1 MYRVVSRLIPRT
13 ANARNRSIFEGN
25 GRPIDR
31 KCREEISREESSNRV
46 VSLSLSLSLSCL
58 PEIRI
63 SFGRKPIARNPSSRP
78 GEDLS
83 QVDTHT
89 RAYIRAHIFTR
100 DSFERSDR
108 VFPFFFFFLTWRS
121 SLLQQVSTTID
132 FLTTL
137 DNVSKGAN
145 GEKER
150 EYRSETERGKYR
162 SFHLPVEIESKVIIV
177 TSFF

>member
-1 MYRVVSRLIPRT
+1 MVG
-13 ANARNRSIFEGN
+13 RSIENVERRFHERRIRTGL
-25 GRPIDR
+25 
-31 KCREEISREESSNRV
+31 
-46 VSLSLSLSLSCL
+46 SLSLSLSLSCL

-83 QVDTHT
+83 QVGTH
-89 RAYIRAHIFTR
+89 IHAHIFTR

-162 SFHLPVEIESKVIIV
+162 SFHLSVEIESKVIIV

>member
-1 MYRVVSRLIPRT
+1 MVG
-13 ANARNRSIFEGN
+13 RSIENVERRFHERRIRTGL
-25 GRPIDR
+25 
-31 KCREEISREESSNRV
+31 
-46 VSLSLSLSLSCL
+46 SLSLSLSLSCL

-83 QVDTHT
+83 QVGTH
-89 RAYIRAHIFTR
+89 IHAHTFSLAILSR
-100 DSFERSDR
+100 DPIESFL
-108 VFPFFFFFLTWRS
+108 FFFFLTWRS

-162 SFHLPVEIESKVIIV
+162 SFHLSVEIESKVIIV

>member
-1 MYRVVSRLIPRT
+1 MVG
-13 ANARNRSIFEGN
+13 RSIENVERRFHERRIRTG
-25 GRPIDR
+25 
-31 KCREEISREESSNRV
+31 
-46 VSLSLSLSLSCL
+46 LSLSLSLSCL

-83 QVDTHT
+83 QVGT
-89 RAYIRAHIFTR
+89 AHIYTR
-100 DSFERSDR
+100 THFHSRFFREIRSSLS
-108 VFPFFFFFLTWRS
+108 FFFFFLTWRS

-150 EYRSETERGKYR
+150 EREREYRSETERGKYR
-162 SFHLPVEIESKVIIV
+162 SFHLSVEIESKVIIV

>member
-1 MYRVVSRLIPRT
+1 MIHCVSRCIPSNSSHGQR
-13 ANARNRSIFEGN
+13 AKSFHFRRKWSADRSKMSRGDFTRGEFEQG
-25 GRPIDR
+25 
-31 KCREEISREESSNRV
+31 C
-46 VSLSLSLSLSCL
+46 LSLSLFLFPVYPRFESLLAGNRLLGILVVDRGRICRKSAHIYTRTHFHSRFFREIRSSLS
-58 PEIRI
+58 
-63 SFGRKPIARNPSSRP
+63 
-78 GEDLS
+78 
-83 QVDTHT
+83 
-89 RAYIRAHIFTR
+89 
-100 DSFERSDR
+100 
-108 VFPFFFFFLTWRS
+108 FFFFFLTWRS

-162 SFHLPVEIESKVIIV
+162 SFHLSVEIESKVIIV